1 MYNTRIVK
9 FKLRRGT
16 DSQRKSVTFR
26 SGELVYTYDIKR
38 CFIGDG
44 VTLGGLPISNIN
56 TISTTFPSFTALGD
70 YTFRSDLLR
79 TYICRE
85 TGFEYIGPY
94 PDTTTINFSGNYLQ
108 IVSGGI
114 TRNKLSNSI
123 ASLTGGLLFDNVDGM
138 RVSYD
143 NTFSLNNSG
152 QLSARIGSASITID
166 ETSKLSASSI
176 ILTNANLQTYQ
187 GILTADGTF
196 LVMFINGVKQ
206 GIRLWSPPLI
216 DVAPPGPP
224 PPPVPPADTEFILA
238 EDLSPI
244 ISNIGDNIVWTNA
257 FRNYLLTE
265 DGEYLMTEDTD
276 DILWD

>member
-16 DSQRKSVTFR
+16 DSQRKSVAFR
-26 SGELVYTYDIKR
+26 SGELVYIYDIKR

-44 VTLGGLPISNIN
+44 ITLGGVPVSNIN

-70 YTFRSDLLR
+70 YTFRTDLLR
-79 TYICRE
+79 TYVCTA

-94 PDTTTINFSGNYLQ
+94 PDTTTIEFSSNYLQ
-108 IVSGGI
+108 IVSGGV
-114 TRNKLSNSI
+114 TRDKLSNYI
-123 ASLTGGLLFDNVDGM
+123 ASLTGGLLFDNVSGM
-138 RVSYD
+138 RVNFD
-143 NTFSLNNSG
+143 NTFSINNSG
-152 QLSARIGSASITID
+152 QLSARIGSAEISVN
-166 ETSKLSASSI
+166 ETSNLSASSI
-176 ILTNANLQTYQ
+176 TLTNANLRTYQ

-196 LVMFINGVKQ
+196 LVMFINGVRQ
-206 GIRLWSPPLI
+206 GIRLWQPPLI

-224 PPPVPPADTEFILA
+224 IIVPPADTEFILA

-244 ISNIGDNIVWTNA
+244 ISNDGDNIVWTNA

-265 DGEYLMTEDTD
+265 DGEYIMTEDSD
-276 DILWD
+276 DITWE